1 MCSML
6 YCCNS
11 GSRMNIRWDDLR
23 GLISCGLFRRL
34 ETNKATATAT
44 TTSEHPTDRS
54 NQRLCC
60 QVGFPATSPLL
71 SSSFLLLL
79 FSFLLLRVSLL
90 FHPCIGFG
98 LHLALAAAVRRSRHM
113 TPRRRDR
120 ELQQMRDEGSF
131 GSALPNWS

>member
-11 GSRMNIRWDDLR
+11 GSR
-23 GLISCGLFRRL
+23 ISAGMTSAASSHAAFSGGWRRTRQPRRRRRRASTQPTAA
-34 ETNKATATAT
+34 TNAFVVNLA
-44 TTSEHPTDRS
+44 
-54 NQRLCC
+54 
-60 QVGFPATSPLL
+60 SPPPLPP
-71 SSSFLLLL
+71 SLLLL

-98 LHLALAAAVRRSRHM
+98 LHLVLAAAALRRSRHM

-131 GSALPNWS
+131 GSALPNCS

>member
-1 MCSML
+1 MRPFPEAGDEQG
-6 YCCNS
+6 NRD
-11 GSRMNIRWDDLR
+11 GDDDER
-23 GLISCGLFRRL
+23 APNRPQQ
-34 ETNKATATAT
+34 
-44 TTSEHPTDRS
+44 PT
-54 NQRLCC
+54 
-60 QVGFPATSPLL
+60 PLL
-71 SSSFLLLL
+71 STWLPRRHFPSLLLL

-98 LHLALAAAVRRSRHM
+98 LHLVLAAAALRRSRHM